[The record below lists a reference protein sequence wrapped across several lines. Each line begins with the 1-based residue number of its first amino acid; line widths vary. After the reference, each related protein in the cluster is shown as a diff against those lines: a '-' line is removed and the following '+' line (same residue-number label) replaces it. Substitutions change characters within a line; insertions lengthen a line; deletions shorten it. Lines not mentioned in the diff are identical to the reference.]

1 MEFYLTFSDT
11 GLRADPEHFVLLEKA
26 RDAAFDLSLETGA
39 EVSILGGFGCSYE
52 VVERVL
58 A

>member
-11 GLRADPEHFVLLEKA
+11 GLRADPEYFMLLEDA
-26 RDAAFDLSLETGA
+26 RDAAFDLSLETQS
-39 EVSILGGFGCSYE
+39 EVSILQGFGRHYK

>member
-11 GLRADPEHFVLLEKA
+11 GLRADPEYFMLLEDA

-39 EVSILGGFGCSYE
+39 EISVLCGFGRNYE